1 MHEINHFVLFEKWK
15 SIHSIE
21 SEREPEHPEPL
32 WFLEEMIVDPTLN
45 TKRLQELVPY
55 TQRAYEQFYTSL
67 IQGRPPQ
74 EFIQECYKDSRTI
87 EEFLERTYRYIEDN
101 LRELFEKC
109 G

>member
-15 SIHSIE
+15 SMNGYAKA
-21 SEREPEHPEPL
+21 REPEQPEPL

-45 TKRLQELVPY
+45 TKALQEIVPY
-55 TQRAYEQFYTSL
+55 PQKAYEQFYTAS
-67 IQGRPPQ
+67 I
-74 EFIQECYKDSRTI
+74 I

-101 LRELFEKC
+101 LKELIEKC